1 MAEVSIGST
10 GLRRAT
16 LDSTGALS
24 DTVAYRLNLMT
35 EEGSTRSALLHN
47 KRILVAPALT

>member
-1 MAEVSIGST
+1 MILIYSSAF
-10 GLRRAT
+10 LPC
-16 LDSTGALS
+16 LS

-47 KRILVAPALT
+47 KRTLVAPALT